1 MALYTY
7 RALDKQGE
15 IIQDKL
21 EGSGTM
27 AVAHELRQQGLLVID
42 VKEQSVG
49 QKDILE
55 AFKRIKLSD
64 LVVFSR
70 QLATMINAGLPIVRA
85 LYVLSEQTENP
96 KLKDVVVIVRKDVEA
111 GSSLSQALEKHPEV
125 FSRLYV
131 KMVKAGEIGGI
142 LDGVL
147 LRVADQLER
156 DQDLRRKVRSA
167 MTYPVVVLVL
177 AILAASFMLMFIVPV
192 FAKMFQ
198 DLGGT
203 LPLPTRICMAIS
215 DILTSIFGVLVYGGM
230 ALAVVMFLRW
240 KKSESGRKVWGRAV
254 LRIPA
259 KIGDVVRKV
268 ALARFARTLATLG
281 AAGVPILQAIEIT
294 ATSSGNWVVEKALL
308 KSRDAIREGI
318 PIYKPLETEPVFPP
332 MVTRMIAVGEET
344 GDIDG
349 MLTKIAEFYESE
361 VDAAVKALTSIIEP
375 LMVVVVGG
383 IVGAIVISMY
393 LPMFEIFNLI
403 E

>member
-15 IIQDKL
+15 IVQDKL
-21 EGSGTM
+21 EGAGEM

-55 AFKRIKLSD
+55 PFKRIKLGD

-70 QLATMINAGLPIVRA
+70 QLATMINAGLAIVRA
-85 LYVLSEQTENP
+85 LYVLYEQTENP
-96 KLKDVVVIVRKDVEA
+96 KLKDVVVAVRKDVEA
-111 GSSLSQALEKHPEV
+111 GSSLSEALEKHPEV

-131 KMVKAGEIGGI
+131 EMVKAGEIGGI

-167 MTYPVVVLVL
+167 ITYPMVVLVL
-177 AILAASFMLMFIVPV
+177 AILAASFMLIFIVPV
-192 FAKMFQ
+192 FATMFQ

-203 LPLPTRICMAIS
+203 LPLPTRITMAIS
-215 DILTSIFGVLVYGGM
+215 EILTSIFGVLVYAGM
-230 ALAVVMFLRW
+230 ALAVVAFLRW
-240 KKSESGRKVWGRAV
+240 KKSEKGRKVWGRAV

-294 ATSSGNWVVEKALL
+294 ATSSGNWVVESSLL

-318 PIYKPLETEPVFPP
+318 PLYKPLEAEPVFPP
-332 MVTRMIAVGEET
+332 MVTRMIAVGEQT

-375 LMVVVVGG
+375 LMIVVVGG